1 MEEPITEKP
10 QIRLALVNDLTTS
23 VITQLRST
31 MYHFI
36 EIKEL
41 LAPPSILDVIY
52 TEIDVL
58 YLEAVTNEFKLN
70 SEEYC
75 LFHDAI
81 IEVVR
86 TQHHVLT
93 SQCYKGESPTIFKLH
108 SVVFTEAQIGPTAH
122 PVKRI
127 SVTAGCGEVA
137 WDGYSSMEQLDII
150 DFSYNLKDRVGL
162 LSESADIVLNPLRY
176 TTQFD
181 IKDVVGV

>member
-1 MEEPITEKP
+1 
-10 QIRLALVNDLTTS
+10 
-23 VITQLRST
+23 

-36 EIKEL
+36 EIEDL
-41 LAPPSILDVIY
+41 LAPPAVLDLIY
-52 TEIDVL
+52 TEVDVL
-58 YLEAVTNEFKLN
+58 YLEAVTNEFALN

-81 IEVVR
+81 IEVIR

-93 SQCYKGESPTIFKLH
+93 SQRYKGESPTIFRLH
-108 SVVFTEAQIGPTAH
+108 SVVFTEAQVGPTTH

-137 WDGYSSMEQLDII
+137 WDGYSSMEQMDMI

-162 LSESADIVLNPLRY
+162 FDESADIVLNPLRY
-176 TTQFD
+176 TAQFG
-181 IKDVVGV
+181 IKDAVSV